1 MTNHQC
7 PGILDTNM
15 TTKILRALDGL
26 LAEMDIQT
34 GASVGLRDA
43 IRRVRWEIF
52 QETTA
57 TKPAPVIDVAATV
70 EPVCTTS
77 QP

>member
-1 MTNHQC
+1 
-7 PGILDTNM
+7 M
-15 TTKILRALDGL
+15 TTKTLLALDRL
-26 LAEMDIQT
+26 LAVMEADKSAPFDQT
-34 GASVGLRDA
+34 TA
-43 IRRVRWEIF
+43 IRELRWNIF

>member
-1 MTNHQC
+1 
-7 PGILDTNM
+7 M